1 MANTPDGR
9 YGYKPWTSDKPY
21 VASSLAAFPP
31 QPYIGPFASNQE
43 RLLTQAMQIGTLT
56 GQEIQQYV
64 RPPLPQIKLFPE
76 RFGYETNEYGIQDIV
91 ELTGRPAT
99 RTDYAQQPNTTE
111 STSRNSLG
119 QV

>member
-1 MANTPDGR
+1 MPNTPDGR

-43 RLLTQAMQIGTLT
+43 RLLTQAMQVGNLT
-56 GQEIQQYV
+56 GPEIQQYV
-64 RPPLPQIKLFPE
+64 RPPMPQIKLFPE
-76 RFGYETNEYGIQDIV
+76 RFGYETNEYGIRDIV
-91 ELTGRPAT
+91 ELTSRPQT
-99 RTDYAQQPNTTE
+99 RVFYSQQPITTE
-111 STSRNSLG
+111 STSRNILC